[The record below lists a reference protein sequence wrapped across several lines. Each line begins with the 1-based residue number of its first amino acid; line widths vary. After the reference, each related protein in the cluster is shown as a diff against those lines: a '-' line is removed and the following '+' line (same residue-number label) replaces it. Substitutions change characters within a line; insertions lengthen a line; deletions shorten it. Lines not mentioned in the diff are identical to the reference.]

1 MNVDLSI
8 NFNFRV
14 NDDDIKFDDIAGHFN
29 YLSNILGALLSTQPV
44 WYETGYSRKQALE
57 HVAFDK
63 NGITEKTFQ
72 KWFKR
77 YKKDT
82 PLFVESIWD
91 GGDDDCN
98 NGISYRKM
106 FFDER
111 NRVVVNAELN
121 IPLSKGNVLDLSS
134 LISNIAIKFMCSH
147 ILLETRGYTFHERN
161 VFPDRLSVGWM
172 LFLPHIIMSELIPEA
187 ARVIP
192 VMGGDKQIGSIVVS
206 TEDIFD
212 GNDKEHIAKSNDI
225 EIRLLDLGLLPL
237 LTEL

>member
-8 NFNFRV
+8 NFNFRA
-14 NDDDIKFDDIAGHFN
+14 NTDDIHFDDIVEHFN
-29 YLSNILGALLSTQPV
+29 FFLNEIGSLLPTQPV

-57 HVAFDK
+57 HLAFDK
-63 NGITEKTFQ
+63 SGITEKTCQ

-91 GGDDDCN
+91 GGDDDSS

-111 NRVVVNAELN
+111 NRVAVNAELN
-121 IPLSKGNVLDLSS
+121 IPLSKVNVLAVFS
-134 LISNIAIKFMCSH
+134 LISNVAIKFRCSH
-147 ILLETRGYTFHERN
+147 ISLETKGYTFHERN

-172 LFLPHIIMSELIPEA
+172 LFLPHIIMPGLIPEA
-187 ARVIP
+187 AKIVPVI
-192 VMGGDKQIGSIVVS
+192 GNDKQVGTIVVS

-212 GNDKEHIAKSNDI
+212 GNNKEHIAKSNDI
-225 EIRLLDLGLLPL
+225 EIKLLDLSLLPL